1 MSQFAPKPVREFL
14 KDVKRA
20 SMKEKK
26 SLIMSLKKAQDM
38 AEALED
44 TFPTHQISQGS

>member
-20 SMKEKK
+20 STKEKK
-26 SLIMSLKKAQDM
+26 SLIMSMKKAQDI

-44 TFPTHQISQGS
+44 TFTTHHVSHSS